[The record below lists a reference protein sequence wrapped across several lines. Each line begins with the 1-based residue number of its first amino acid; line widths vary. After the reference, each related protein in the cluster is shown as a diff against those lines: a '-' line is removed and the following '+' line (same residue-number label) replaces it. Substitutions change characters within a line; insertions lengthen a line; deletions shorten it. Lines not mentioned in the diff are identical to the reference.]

1 MPRTL
6 WEPSQT
12 LYLPLLRSGVVP
24 VCRRALQV
32 FSYRLNKYAGT
43 DFKFVPALLP
53 VPVHVEP
60 IFDMMY
66 N

>member
-1 MPRTL
+1 MPRPIRQPT
-6 WEPSQT
+6 SA
-12 LYLPLLRSGVVP
+12 LYLPPLRSGVVP

-32 FSYRLNKYAGT
+32 FSYQLNKYAGT

-53 VPVHVEP
+53 APVHVEP
-60 IFDMMY
+60 ICDMMY